1 MNTRIPT
8 IAAAA
13 IIAMASAPAA
23 FAASDYLLEID
34 GVKGESKDTAM
45 VASWSFGACN
55 AGACASGSAV
65 QTIKSPRDAATGQS
79 SGKRQHGVVKVTASQ
94 NTQSLR
100 ESPTRA
106 STGKTAVAQEAT
118 GSGTTEKTSPANAG
132 WDLATNKGARAAGS
146 GGGAGKASMSDLSV
160 MGASAAGGISVATG
174 DVDGDGLADFAY
186 AGTQNQIESLSLN
199 FTKIEWNYRQVC
211 GGKHIAKATLRSSSD
226 EFVIEHAMVECTVN
240 PDQSV
245 SMKLTGGQMKH
256 TKTGHV
262 TLLK

>member
-1 MNTRIPT
+1 MNTRIST

-23 FAASDYLLEID
+23 FAASDYLLELD
-34 GVKGESKDTAM
+34 GLKGESKASVE

-65 QTIKSPRDAATGQS
+65 QTIKSPRDAATGQA

-118 GSGTTEKTSPANAG
+118 GSGTTEKTRPANAG
-132 WDLATNKGARAAGS
+132 WDLATNKGARAAS
-146 GGGAGKASMSDLSV
+146 GV
-160 MGASAAGGISVATG
+160 QVAAG
-174 DVDGDGLADFAY
+174 DVDGDGLADLAY
-186 AGTQNQIESLSLN
+186 AGTQDQVESLSLN

>member
-13 IIAMASAPAA
+13 IIAMASAPSA
-23 FAASDYLLEID
+23 FAASDYLLELD
-34 GVKGESKDTAM
+34 GVKGESKATAE

-55 AGACASGSAV
+55 AGACTSV
-65 QTIKSPRDAATGQS
+65 QSPRDVATGQA
-79 SGKRQHGVVKVTASQ
+79 SGKRQHGAVKVTASQ

-100 ESPTRA
+100 ESPTR
-106 STGKTAVAQEAT
+106 KTAVAEEAT
-118 GSGTTEKTSPANAG
+118 GSGTAEKGKPNNAG

-146 GGGAGKASMSDLSV
+146 GGGAGKASMSDLS
-160 MGASAAGGISVATG
+160 MMRATAAGGVHVAAG
-174 DVDGDGLADFAY
+174 DLDGDGRADLAY
-186 AGTQNQIESLSLN
+186 AGTQDQIESLSLN
-199 FTKIEWNYRQVC
+199 FTKIEWSYSKVC
-211 GGKHIAKATLRSSSD
+211 TGKHIAKATLRSASD
-226 EFVIEHAMVECTVN
+226 AFEIEHAMVECTVN